1 MAKTNCFASLSIG
14 AHCLLHANEVA
25 RSFAVKNKQLTL
37 RNRSTTIRTIHS
49 SQQNTQV
56 IKNTCHSFLRSYLF
70 CMCSVNGWTFITVV
84 LA

>member
-25 RSFAVKNKQLTL
+25 RSFAVKNNSHLETGQLQSEPYTAV
-37 RNRSTTIRTIHS
+37 NR
-49 SQQNTQV
+49 TQV

-70 CMCSVNGWTFITVV
+70 CMYSVNGWTFNTVV